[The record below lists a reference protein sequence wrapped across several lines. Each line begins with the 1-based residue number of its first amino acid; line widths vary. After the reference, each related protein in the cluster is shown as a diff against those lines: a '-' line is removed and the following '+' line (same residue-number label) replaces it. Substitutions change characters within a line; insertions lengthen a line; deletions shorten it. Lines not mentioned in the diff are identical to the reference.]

1 MNLGA
6 TATRGPTPRV
16 LVPTGG
22 LIHLVHQLA
31 VVQSLPQFQARSP
44 GPAPPIA
51 VVITGVLTKDPVA
64 LASVQAPIERWLAR
78 LRQHNPRDFAG
89 LHQVTDAE
97 ALRPG
102 EWDLACLN
110 NQWLK
115 DQRRLVQRL
124 AIPEA
129 VVCGDGL
136 GLYYRCPRELRA
148 LAPSLLGRPI
158 RESGYRVHYVL
169 SGRQPRWHRPPI
181 DPAPPPITQRLELF
195 GTLLASEAPT
205 AAGWVRLCQEASDP
219 GRPIW
224 LCSVPNLAH
233 QFPRQRIPATVL
245 DQWRQRLEQRHGFA
259 ADRDRLV
266 LLDHPKAPPAG
277 SFGPLEARWL
287 AGPVR
292 APVPLE
298 VLVEQLWQANPDRQ
312 VVVTGLTSALYG
324 VRALTA
330 AKVVWLPLGPLW
342 RSNPLYRR
350 KPLEFVH
357 RWLRVSRMQS
367 LTAQL
372 DF

>member
-1 MNLGA
+1 VNPGA
-6 TATRGPTPRV
+6 PSARGPSPRV

-31 VVQSLPQFQARSP
+31 VVQTLPEFQARSP

-78 LRQHNPRDFAG
+78 LRQHDPRAFAG
-89 LHQVTDAE
+89 LHHVLDAE
-97 ALRPG
+97 TLRPG
-102 EWDLACLN
+102 EWDLACVN

-115 DQRRLVQRL
+115 DQRRLVQGL
-124 AIPEA
+124 AIPEV

-148 LAPSLLGRPI
+148 LAPSLLGLPI
-158 RESGYRVHYVL
+158 REAGLRVRYIL

-181 DPAPPPITQRLELF
+181 VPEPPPLNPRQELF

-205 AAGWVRLCQEASDP
+205 AAGWVRLCQDASGP

-233 QFPRQRIPATVL
+233 QFPRQRIPTTVL
-245 DQWRQRLEQRHGFA
+245 DQWRQRLEQHHGFD
-259 ADRDRLV
+259 ADRDTLV
-266 LLDHPKAPPAG
+266 LLDHPKAPPPG
-277 SFGPLEARWL
+277 SFGPLEAPWL
-287 AGPVR
+287 AGPLR

-298 VLVEQLWQANPDRQ
+298 VLVQRLRQAHPDRP
-312 VVVTGLTSALYG
+312 VIVTGLTSALYG
-324 VRALTA
+324 VRALTDA
-330 AKVVWLPLGPLW
+330 EVVWLPLGPLW

-350 KPLEFVH
+350 KPLEFLH
-357 RWLRVSRMQS
+357 RWLRVRRMQS

-372 DF
+372 DG